1 MHAKLC
7 IIIYVVTHVDAAMY
21 VCVMWLASCMSLI
34 VCKLFEVIA
43 DKSILILTVVVGA
56 FRNI

>member
-7 IIIYVVTHVDAAMY
+7 IIIYVVTHVHVAMY
-21 VCVMWLASCMSLI
+21 ACVMWLSGCMSLI
-34 VCKLFEVIA
+34 VCVFEVIT

-56 FRNI
+56 FRNIQ